1 MLKRI
6 LLTLLMVC
14 LAAYLVLAITAFNRK
29 PDSFVCTDVE
39 LIIRDSVNAGF
50 ITKQEIIGLLKK
62 QGINPIGKEL
72 AEVRSKPIEELL
84 SNHSL
89 IDKVECYKTPSGK
102 VCVEA
107 TQRIP
112 ILRIMS
118 SNGEDYYIDHLGVVM
133 PSSAKCVAHLP
144 VATGKIEKAFAT
156 MELHDFALYLQQN
169 SFWRAQIAQIHVLP
183 GGKVELVPRV
193 GDHIIYLGRLTDVE
207 RKLDRVKAFYQK
219 ALNRVGWNKYSRINV
234 EMGNQIVCTKQNN

>member
-6 LLTLLMVC
+6 LLILLI
-14 LAAYLVLAITAFNRK
+14 LSLTSYLVLAITAFNRK

-50 ITKQEIIGLLKK
+50 ITKKEVIGLLTK
-62 QGINPIGKEL
+62 QGINPIGQEL
-72 AEVRSKPIEELL
+72 SLVRSKPIEEALTK
-84 SNHSL
+84 HSL

-144 VATGKIEKAFAT
+144 VATGKIEKRFAT

-169 SFWRAQIAQIHVLP
+169 SFWQAQIEQIHVLSDE
-183 GGKVELVPRV
+183 KVELVPRV

-207 RKLDRVKAFYQK
+207 RKLDRVKAFYER

-234 EMGNQIVCTKQNN
+234 EMGNQIVCTKRDN